1 MDKRGQWSP
10 STRFT
15 IHTVTEYEQLPV
27 KTGHYKIIHDGY
39 FDGERFYTGQY
50 SPQVKCI
57 RQESEYTIEDE
68 LHTFRKSQLENL
80 LASGNLHIKSSSED
94 NA

>member
-1 MDKRGQWSP
+1 MSWSP
-10 STRFT
+10 STRFS

-27 KTGHYKIIHDGY
+27 KTGHYKVIHDGY
-39 FDGERFYTGQY
+39 FDGEKFFTGQY

-68 LHTFRKSQLENL
+68 LYTFSKVQLDDLRKT
-80 LASGNLHIKSSSED
+80 GHLHIKSSSED